1 MNAYDLNKKFNLFE
15 KYGVI
20 PVFETKISAMQAKLM
35 ILFVIIIMMSAVKN
49 YTSFLMNLKKP
60 VVYGHNIWSN
70 ND

>member
-1 MNAYDLNKKFNLFE
+1 
-15 KYGVI
+15 
-20 PVFETKISAMQAKLM
+20 MQAKLM